1 MRRPIAPGLRL
12 VVKVGSSSLTSD
24 NGGINPGAIEH
35 IAELVAGAIG
45 AGYPTVLVTSGAV
58 ASGLPAL
65 GMTRRPQDLTGL
77 QVAAAVGQS
86 RLMERYTACFDKH
99 NLVAGQVLLTKD
111 VLSNRDQYLN
121 ARNALD
127 RMLNAGIVPVVNEND
142 TVVVEDLRLG
152 GNDILAAAVSH
163 LVGAGL
169 LLILSDTEGLFS
181 TDPRLGDAE
190 LLGAVRHTDE
200 VLDKL
205 TGVGPFGSGG
215 VATKV
220 AAARMAAWSG
230 VPTVVASAVA
240 DHVIDRVVA
249 GEDIG
254 TWVDPRPERLP
265 ARKLWIAFG
274 LPSSGALMIDDGAVT
289 ALVEGARS
297 LLPVG
302 VVDVKGSF
310 PEGAA
315 VEVLDPGGQLVAKGL
330 VQMGSD
336 ELSGLTGKRSQLE
349 AIHRDDLVVLR

>member
-1 MRRPIAPGLRL
+1 MRRPIPPGLRL

-24 NGGINPGAIEH
+24 NGGINPAAIEH
-35 IAELVAGAIG
+35 IAGLVAGAIEG
-45 AGYPTVLVTSGAV
+45 GYPTVLVTSGAV

-65 GMTRRPQDLTGL
+65 GMTRRPQDLAGL

-86 RLMERYTACFDKH
+86 RLMERYIACFDKH

-121 ARNALD
+121 ARTALD
-127 RMLNAGIVPVVNEND
+127 RMLNVGIVPVVNEND

-205 TGVGPFGSGG
+205 TGVGPLGSGG

-240 DHVIDRVVA
+240 DRVIDRVVA

-274 LPSSGALMIDDGAVT
+274 LPSSGALVIDDGAVT
-289 ALVEGARS
+289 AIVEGARS

-310 PEGAA
+310 QEGVA
-315 VEVLDPGGQLVAKGL
+315 VEVLDLGGQLVAKGL
-330 VQMGSD
+330 VQMSSHQ
-336 ELSGLTGKRSQLE
+336 LSGFTGKRSQLE